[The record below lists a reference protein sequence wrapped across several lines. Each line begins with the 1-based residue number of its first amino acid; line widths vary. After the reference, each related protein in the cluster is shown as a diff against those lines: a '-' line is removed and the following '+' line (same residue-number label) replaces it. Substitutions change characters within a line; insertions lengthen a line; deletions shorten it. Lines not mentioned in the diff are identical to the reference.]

1 MRKHFISMLFATALS
16 AFLLSGCGDT
26 TPAQDSA
33 VENELG
39 VYPSPEIEESTPTP
53 TEPVAETDPPVESVT
68 VTPEPTEAPMPTA
81 EPVTA
86 SYGRDMLYVSQFEL
100 VDGVLTV
107 TFISDDGEPVET
119 ISYPVSD
126 TCSWECDGL
135 DGMGTVFL
143 YTTTYEE
150 LKADVDSWYNI
161 YVSGEYYESPGLL
174 GIEVEDSVIVK
185 VYSLYS

>member
-1 MRKHFISMLFATALS
+1 MRKNFINMLFITALS
-16 AFLLSGCGDT
+16 VYLLAGCGNTVPTQDT
-26 TPAQDSA
+26 A
-33 VENELG
+33 VEDELG
-39 VYPSPEIEESTPTP
+39 VSPEIEEATPAP
-53 TEPVAETDPPVESVT
+53 TEPVVKTDPPVESA
-68 VTPEPTEAPMPTA
+68 TPEPTEEPVPTA

-86 SYGRDMLYVSQFEL
+86 SYREAMLYVSQFEL
-100 VDGVLTV
+100 TDGVLTV

-119 ISYPVSD
+119 LSYPVSD

-135 DGMGTVFL
+135 EGMGTVFL

-161 YVSGEYYESPGLL
+161 YVNDEYYESPGLL
-174 GIEVEDSVIVK
+174 GIEIEDSVVVR